1 MVNIRW
7 ICCLAVLIAGA
18 GARGADKPNV
28 LFIAVDDLR
37 PMLGCYGDRTV
48 LSPNIDKLAASG
60 VRFDRAYCQFALCNP
75 SRASLLSGRRPT
87 TLKIHTLA
95 QFVRDKA
102 PDVVTLPQMF
112 KEQGYQSLGYGKIF
126 HITNGNHEDDLSW
139 SRPAWHSKKDDAA
152 KDPAAKPAAAP
163 KKAKAGAAKD
173 GADHSDD
180 EPAESP
186 DVADNALLDGQIAD
200 RAVEALRNAGRDK
213 SQPFF
218 LAVGFHK
225 PHMPF
230 VAPKKYWDLYRADQ
244 FQMPA
249 SGSHPKGAPDFAGN
263 DASEL
268 RRYKGIPAT
277 GPAVTAEKAIR
288 LIHGYHAC
296 VSYTDA
302 QVGRVLDAL
311 DANGL
316 KDNTIVVLWGDHG
329 YHLGEQGTWNKRT
342 NWELATRV
350 PLIIRKPGPQPARRE
365 SKALVELLD
374 LYPTLA
380 ELCGLKAPDKLEGT
394 SLVPL
399 LANPDQPWKEAVFSN
414 YVKKVPELG
423 DGNVTGIA
431 MRTANHRWVRWSGG
445 PLKEPVHELY
455 DHTADPQETVNIAGT
470 EAGQRVIAQ
479 LAEKWSKGGYAAFGP
494 PKSR

>member
-1 MVNIRW
+1 MATSRL
-7 ICCLAVLIAGA
+7 ICLVAVLVMASTVRA
-18 GARGADKPNV
+18 AEKANV

-37 PMLGCYGDRTV
+37 PLLGCYGDKTIS
-48 LSPNIDKLAASG
+48 SPNIDKLAAG
-60 VRFDRAYCQFALCNP
+60 GMRFDRAYCQFALCNP

-126 HITNGNHEDDLSW
+126 HITNGNHEDDQSW
-139 SRPAWHSKKDDAA
+139 SRPAWHSRKDDGA
-152 KDPAAKPAAAP
+152 KGASTKPPAAP
-163 KKAKAGAAKD
+163 KKAGVAKD
-173 GADHSDD
+173 AADHSDD
-180 EPAESP
+180 EPAEAP
-186 DVADNALLDGQIAD
+186 DVVDNALLDGQIAD
-200 RAVEALRNAGRDK
+200 RAVEVLRNAGRDR
-213 SQPFF
+213 SRPFF

-230 VAPKKYWDLYRADQ
+230 MAPKKYWDLYRADQ
-244 FQMPA
+244 FRTPA
-249 SGSHPKGAPDFAGN
+249 NSSSPQGAPDFAGN

-268 RRYKGIPAT
+268 RRYKGIPAS
-277 GPAVTAEKAIR
+277 GPAVTPEKAIR

-302 QVGRVLDAL
+302 QVGRVLEAL
-311 DANGL
+311 DGSGL
-316 KDNTIVVLWGDHG
+316 RDNTIVVLWGDHG

-342 NWELATRV
+342 NWEMATRV
-350 PLIIRKPGPQPARRE
+350 PLIIRAPGPRPARGE
-365 SKALVELLD
+365 SKALVELVD

-399 LANPDQPWKEAVFSN
+399 LADPDRPWKEAVFSN

-423 DGNVTGIA
+423 EGNVTGIA
-431 MRTANHRWVRWSGG
+431 TRTATHRWVRWSGG
-445 PLKEPVHELY
+445 PLREPVHELY
-455 DHTADPQETVNIAGT
+455 DHTTDPQETVNIAGT
-470 EAGQRVIAQ
+470 EAGQRVIGQ
-479 LAEKWSKGGYAAFGP
+479 LTEKWSKGGYAAFGP
-494 PKSR
+494 PQSR

>member
-1 MVNIRW
+1 MRW
-7 ICCLAVLIAGA
+7 FRLICSLVVWISAAWVRAG
-18 GARGADKPNV
+18 DKPNV
-28 LFIAVDDLR
+28 LFIGVDDLR
-37 PMLGCYGDRTV
+37 PLLGCYGDKTV

-60 VRFDRAYCQFALCNP
+60 IRFDRAYCQFALCNP

-95 QFVRDKA
+95 QFLRDKA

-112 KEQGYQSLGYGKIF
+112 KEQGYQSLGFGKIF
-126 HITNGNHEDDLSW
+126 HITNGNHEDDQSW

-152 KDPAAKPAAAP
+152 KAPAAKPPAAP
-163 KKAKAGAAKD
+163 KKAVGAKEA
-173 GADHSDD
+173 ADHSDD
-180 EPAESP
+180 EPAEAP

-200 RAVEALRNAGRDK
+200 RVIETLKHAGRNQG
-213 SQPFF
+213 QPFF

-244 FQMPA
+244 FRMPA
-249 SGSHPKGAPDFAGN
+249 NGSHPNGAPAFAGN

-277 GPAVTAEKAIR
+277 GPAVSAEKAIR
-288 LIHGYHAC
+288 LILGFHAC

-302 QVGRVLDAL
+302 QVGRVLEAL
-311 DANGL
+311 DASGL
-316 KDNTIVVLWGDHG
+316 RDNTIVVLWGDHG

-342 NWELATRV
+342 NWEIATRV
-350 PLIIRKPGPQPARRE
+350 PLIIRKPGSQPARQE
-365 SKALVELLD
+365 SKALVELVD

-380 ELCGLKAPDKLEGT
+380 DLCGLKAPDKLEGT
-394 SLVPL
+394 SLAPL
-399 LANPDQPWKEAVFSN
+399 LANPDRPWKEAAFSN
-414 YVKKVPELG
+414 YVKKIPELG
-423 DGNVTGIA
+423 EGTVTGIA
-431 MRTANHRWVRWSGG
+431 TRTATHRWVRWSGG
-445 PLKEPVHELY
+445 PLKEPVDELY

-470 EAGQRVIAQ
+470 EAGRLVIAKM
-479 LAEKWSKGGYAAFGP
+479 AEKWSKGGYAAFGP
-494 PKSR
+494 PKSP

>member
-1 MVNIRW
+1 MRNLW
-7 ICCLAVLIAGA
+7 LLSFLAVWAPAGWSRA
-18 GARGADKPNV
+18 GDKPNV
-28 LFIAVDDLR
+28 LFIGVDDLR
-37 PMLGCYGDRTV
+37 PVLGCYGDKTV
-48 LSPNIDKLAASG
+48 LSPHIDKLAASG

-112 KEQGYQSLGYGKIF
+112 KEQGYEALSFGKIF
-126 HITNGNHEDDLSW
+126 HTTNGNHEDTQSW
-139 SRPAWHSKKDDAA
+139 SRPAWHSMKDDKVKA
-152 KDPAAKPAAAP
+152 PAGNPPAVP
-163 KKAKAGAAKD
+163 KKVGPAKD

-180 EPAESP
+180 EPTESP
-186 DVADNALLDGQIAD
+186 EVADNALLDGQIAD
-200 RAVEALRNAGRDK
+200 KVVEALRQGALNK

-218 LAVGFHK
+218 MAVGFHK

-230 VAPKKYWDLYRADQ
+230 VAPKKYWDLYRPEQ
-244 FQMPA
+244 FRLPA
-249 SGSHPKGAPDFAGN
+249 NGSHPKDAPDFAGN

-277 GPAVTAEKAIR
+277 GPAVSAEKAVR

-302 QVGRVLDAL
+302 QVGRVLQAL

-316 KDNTIVVLWGDHG
+316 RDNTIVVLWGDHG

-342 NWELATRV
+342 NWEVATRV
-350 PLIIRKPGPQPARRE
+350 PLIIRKPGAPPARGD
-365 SKALVELLD
+365 SKALVELVD

-394 SLVPL
+394 SLAPL
-399 LANPDQPWKEAVFSN
+399 LANPDQPWKEAAFSN
-414 YVKKVPELG
+414 YVKKIPELG
-423 DGNVTGIA
+423 EGNVTGIA
-431 MRTANHRWVRWSGG
+431 TRTATHRWVRWSGG
-445 PLKEPVHELY
+445 PLKEPVDELY
-455 DHTADPQETVNIAGT
+455 DHTNDPQETVNIAGT
-470 EAGQRVIAQ
+470 EAGRRVIAQ
-479 LAEKWSKGGYAAFGP
+479 LSEKWSKGGYAAFGP
-494 PKSR
+494 PMGR